1 MTKRTESLPLI
12 EEIEGR
18 EQDDRAALRSAWLR
32 IQYSRSRRCPTDL
45 HVRELIFHVF
55 ARDKSGIGVQLSH
68 EEVAKELEVKERTAR
83 HIIDRAAIE
92 FGLLEVKEQRYVTGG
107 QSANRYSID
116 WPVVRSINA
125 GLIEPNR
132 VAKNTPKEAGAKL
145 RNEIEPG
152 DTGCQGPDT
161 GCQGPDT
168 GCHPYKD
175 IPRILPRISPT
186 THCTKN
192 EDAEQTRPVDE
203 WQVVV
208 SDLVGLGMVKAQDAI
223 TAARSRELSK
233 SDVDELIKR
242 WERLRARQ
250 RDVTVAWLY
259 RWLMGLSCPPDER
272 DTQPTRRSSLAS
284 DTTRAELIRSR
295 VVKEQRLY
303 GASEEEISRK
313 VREAMD
319 QVLTN

>member
-1 MTKRTESLPLI
+1 MIKRTETLPLI

-18 EQDDRAALRSAWLR
+18 EQDDRTALRSAWLR
-32 IQYSRSRRCPTDL
+32 IQYARSRRCPTDL

-55 ARDKSGIGVQLSH
+55 ARDKSGLGVQLSH

-83 HIIDRAAIE
+83 HIIERAAIE
-92 FGLLEVKEQRYVTGG
+92 YGLLEVKEQRYVTGG

-125 GLIEPNR
+125 GLMEPNR
-132 VAKNTPKEAGAKL
+132 VQKRTQKTAPQEADDKV
-145 RNEIEPG
+145 RPG

-186 THCTKN
+186 THSTKN
-192 EDAEQTRPVDE
+192 VDAEQTRPVDE
-203 WQVVV
+203 WEVVV
-208 SDLVGLGMVKAQDAI
+208 SDLVGLGMVKAADAI
-223 TAARSRELSK
+223 TAARGRELSK
-233 SDVDELIKR
+233 SDVDELIQR

-259 RWLMGLSCPPDER
+259 RWLMGLSAPPDER
-272 DTQPTRRSSLAS
+272 DTQPTRRSSLTS

-295 VVKEQRLY
+295 VVREQRLY
-303 GASEEEISRK
+303 GASEEVISRK
-313 VREAMD
+313 VRETLER
-319 QVLTN
+319 VSTN